1 MLLTISVTVIAASI
15 VLFVAFLIPVLLQI
29 RRTSRELE
37 KLFDTARMQVTP
49 LSHDLTAISLEIK
62 SMLQSIRRQVD
73 KVEDGITAVR
83 DSALRLKEFQLE
95 VQQMIEDPLIELAAL
110 VKGVSRG
117 VEAFLRIFRR

>member
-1 MLLTISVTVIAASI
+1 MLLTISVTVIAASL

-49 LSHDLTAISLEIK
+49 LSHDLAAISLEIK

>member
-1 MLLTISVTVIAASI
+1 MLLTISVTVIAASF

>member
-1 MLLTISVTVIAASI
+1 MLMTISVTVIAASI

-62 SMLQSIRRQVD
+62 GILQSIHRQVD